1 MKKSGL
7 LLTAAAVL
15 GVMLTGCA
23 SKAGSAFSPSAS
35 CVYVAQNG
43 SLSSALVKEY
53 EGEAVDEK
61 DLKQYLEAAVIRF
74 NQENGAE
81 GAAENQQGVE
91 PLPVAIQSVKAEKG
105 RMTAVFDYSSL
116 ENLIQFRQSDDNED
130 NSNTITSLEV
140 KKMTD
145 AVPSGWL
152 DGLTFVKTDG
162 SSVTIDE
169 MKKELE
175 STVVSLEGGGN
186 VMFSGKILYMTEG
199 TEKKDEY
206 TVTLPDGGSAFVVFK

>member
-1 MKKSGL
+1 MKKSRL
-7 LLTAAAVL
+7 LLAAAAVM

-23 SKAGSAFSPSAS
+23 SKSGAAFSPSAS
-35 CVYVAQNG
+35 CVYVAQSG
-43 SLSSALVKEY
+43 ALSGALVKEY
-53 EGEAVDEK
+53 DGDAVDEN

-81 GAAENQQGVE
+81 GAAENQQGKE
-91 PLPVAIQSVKAEKG
+91 PLPVSIRSVKAEKG

-116 ENLIQFRQSDDNED
+116 ESLIQFRQSDDNED
-130 NSNTITSLEV
+130 NSNTISALEV

-152 DGLTFVKTDG
+152 DGLQFVKADG
-162 SSVTIDE
+162 SSVSIDE

-175 STVVSLEGGGN
+175 STVVSIEGGGT
-186 VMFSGKILYMTEG
+186 VMFSGKILYVTEG

-206 TVTLPDGGSAFVVFK
+206 TVTLPDGGSAYVVFK